1 MENEDSL
8 RGVIANVIGGISL
21 GISSIMIV
29 LILNWFFTITPYQKL
44 EGMPLLI
51 TPFITPIGFIMG
63 VISFKISR
71 NTFGKWG
78 VISNVILF
86 ILPFLYWYLGT
97 LIFGP

>member
-8 RGVIANVIGGISL
+8 RGVVANVIGSISL
-21 GISSIMIV
+21 GISLIIIV
-29 LILNWFFTITPYQKL
+29 LILNWFFKITPYQKL

-63 VISFKISR
+63 VISLKISR

-78 VISNVILF
+78 IISNVVLF